1 MKSIKIPSY
10 KKVHVQFDY
19 YVVELISVSKKL
31 KEVRFISKPRRP
43 KNDVITFQYSA
54 AGFADALQC
63 YEKGII
69 PIDPYHFWNT
79 VRHFFMDHEFFT
91 VDDLNH

>member
-1 MKSIKIPSY
+1 MVYVFFYYLIIAIIQTMKSIKIPSY

-43 KNDVITFQYSA
+43 KNDVITFQYSYRK
-54 AGFADALQC
+54 LSWKK
-63 YEKGII
+63 EI
-69 PIDPYHFWNT
+69 
-79 VRHFFMDHEFFT
+79 
-91 VDDLNH
+91 